1 MKSKVHRYIRT
12 GIKGMIGI
20 FSVFPFTDAYGQ
32 WGYTIGQK
40 EIPSVIIHSD
50 TSRVKVYP
58 GHPRLYF
65 RDTDL
70 PVIRERVRG
79 EFRQEWSELLSY
91 LKEQT
96 LQFSP
101 EVLGRGR
108 YLKHWDIGRN
118 MAFVAVV
125 TEDENYIRWVKEWV
139 QVMVDDGPVGNDDE
153 YRGRLMS
160 LAVAYDWLYHFLT
173 VREKLAIEKAILD
186 HLDTNWHFSAYAD
199 YVGGHSR
206 WGNFSLLTGLLA
218 LVTDKPELR
227 EKLLEIR
234 EHWVQGYFPV
244 QGWITEKGGYHM
256 GWNYSAPYLSGR
268 THSVMSSATNECMY
282 FPWQAEI
289 PLFWIYGQQGDG
301 LFANTGDAYSVDTDL
316 QDEQELLYISAG
328 IYKNPYAAWLAK
340 PTKDPFARI
349 LYADKSVRPVAP
361 DDKTIPL
368 PLSRDFGNA
377 GVVIARDRWDEE
389 TTLLQF
395 RSVPFY
401 SANHHHRDENTF
413 TIHYK
418 SPLAI
423 DSGMYD
429 EGCENGGYGSTHW
442 CNYFT
447 RTIAHNGIIVF
458 DPEQEYKVYGRSVS
472 NDGGQPY
479 REEEPTKLTD
489 ILPGGH
495 AHLDGIT
502 LCRETDEYTYAV
514 GDATK
519 AYDRERV
526 SLAQREIIYLR
537 RNTTFRPVIVVF
549 DRVESTRKDFE
560 KRFLLHTVHEPE
572 VVENRMVAENGGGR
586 LTCFTLYPENA
597 RLELIGGEGKEAWVN
612 GINYPLNK
620 NCWPKPQIQTGA
632 WRLEVSPAVKQM
644 KDYFLHVLFVDD
656 AGSPEITPDEALLI
670 KENGRLGASVAGW
683 KILFS
688 LDGTPAV
695 IEEHK

>member
-234 EHWVQGYFPV
+234 EH
-244 QGWITEKGGYHM
+244 
-256 GWNYSAPYLSGR
+256 
-268 THSVMSSATNECMY
+268 
-282 FPWQAEI
+282 
-289 PLFWIYGQQGDG
+289 
-301 LFANTGDAYSVDTDL
+301 
-316 QDEQELLYISAG
+316 
-328 IYKNPYAAWLAK
+328 
-340 PTKDPFARI
+340 
-349 LYADKSVRPVAP
+349 
-361 DDKTIPL
+361 
-368 PLSRDFGNA
+368 
-377 GVVIARDRWDEE
+377 
-389 TTLLQF
+389 
-395 RSVPFY
+395 
-401 SANHHHRDENTF
+401 
-413 TIHYK
+413 
-418 SPLAI
+418 
-423 DSGMYD
+423 
-429 EGCENGGYGSTHW
+429 
-442 CNYFT
+442 
-447 RTIAHNGIIVF
+447 
-458 DPEQEYKVYGRSVS
+458 
-472 NDGGQPY
+472 
-479 REEEPTKLTD
+479 
-489 ILPGGH
+489 
-495 AHLDGIT
+495 
-502 LCRETDEYTYAV
+502 
-514 GDATK
+514 
-519 AYDRERV
+519 
-526 SLAQREIIYLR
+526 
-537 RNTTFRPVIVVF
+537 
-549 DRVESTRKDFE
+549 
-560 KRFLLHTVHEPE
+560 
-572 VVENRMVAENGGGR
+572 
-586 LTCFTLYPENA
+586 
-597 RLELIGGEGKEAWVN
+597 
-612 GINYPLNK
+612 
-620 NCWPKPQIQTGA
+620 
-632 WRLEVSPAVKQM
+632 
-644 KDYFLHVLFVDD
+644 
-656 AGSPEITPDEALLI
+656 
-670 KENGRLGASVAGW
+670 
-683 KILFS
+683 
-688 LDGTPAV
+688 
-695 IEEHK
+695 